1 MTVTLG
7 FYGGAGTVTGSR
19 SLLTTGHRRV
29 LVDCGLFQGLKEL
42 RLLNWKLPSF
52 DPRSVDDILLTH
64 AHIDHSGYLPRLVKE
79 GFRGS
84 IYATPA
90 TIELAG
96 VLLRDAARLQE
107 EDAEYANRK
116 GFSKHE
122 TALPL
127 FTETDAERTL
137 GQFLPAPY
145 DEWVELNGGI
155 SARFS
160 NAGHILG
167 AAHVEVGVSDGGSNT
182 NLVFSGDVGR
192 YHMPLHPDPSPPP
205 RCDTLVL
212 EATYG
217 DRRHSDEPLIQQ
229 IRKPFMETLARGG
242 TILIPAFA
250 VARAQLVTLML
261 RELMESGALP
271 EVPIHIDSPMAVDVT
286 RIYSRYYDGEDLAD
300 GAPGGRMKPL
310 FPKNV
315 RFHRTVEESKQINN
329 LKGPRII
336 ISSSGMLTGG
346 RVLHHLY
353 RVLPNQRDLLALVGY
368 QAVGTRG
375 RALQDGAKSL
385 RIHGQDIPVRCHF
398 VSLDGFSAHADA
410 DELMRWVTS
419 GPALPGR
426 VFVNHGEAEAAAT
439 LVKRLRDEAG
449 IDAIAPGLDERFV
462 FDAVAH
468 AWAGLRP

>member
-1 MTVTLG
+1 MTLTLS
-7 FYGGAGTVTGSR
+7 FHGGAGTVTGSR
-19 SLLTTGHRRV
+19 TLLTTDRQRV
-29 LVDCGLFQGLKEL
+29 LVDCGQFQGLKEL

-52 DPRSVDDILLTH
+52 DPRSVDEVLLTH

-79 GFRGS
+79 GFRGP

-90 TIELAG
+90 TIELVR

-107 EDAEYANRK
+107 EDADYANRK

-127 FTETDAERTL
+127 FTEADAERAL
-137 GQFLPAPY
+137 GQLLPAPY
-145 DEWVELNGGI
+145 DEWFELDGGI
-155 SARFS
+155 RARYS

-167 AAHVEVGVSDGGSNT
+167 AAHIEVAVSDRGSET
-182 NLVFSGDVGR
+182 NLVFSGDIGR
-192 YHMPLHPDPSPPP
+192 YGMPLHPDPSPPP

-217 DRRHSDEPLIQQ
+217 DRLHSKEPLIQQ
-229 IRKPFMETLARGG
+229 IRKPFLEALGRGG

-271 EVPIHIDSPMAVDVT
+271 EVPIHLDSPMAVDVT
-286 RIYSRYYDGEDLAD
+286 RIYSRYYGEPELS
-300 GAPGGRMKPL
+300 GETHGRMRPL

-346 RVLHHLY
+346 RVLHHLF
-353 RVLPNQRDLLALVGY
+353 RVLPNPRDLLVLAGY
-368 QAVGTRG
+368 QAAGTRG
-375 RALQDGAKSL
+375 RALEEGAKSL

-398 VSLDGFSAHADA
+398 ISLDGFSAHADA
-410 DELMRWVTS
+410 DELLRWVTS
-419 GPALPGR
+419 GPALPAR
-426 VFVNHGEAEAAAT
+426 VFVNHGEADAAET
-439 LVKRLRDEAG
+439 LAQRLRDEAG
-449 IDAIAPGLDERFV
+449 IDAVTPGLNRRFE
-462 FDAVAH
+462 FDASTRSWVAER
-468 AWAGLRP
+468 A

>member
-1 MTVTLG
+1 MTLTLG
-7 FYGGAGTVTGSR
+7 FHGGAGTVTGSR
-19 SLLTTGHRRV
+19 TLLTTDRRQV
-29 LVDCGLFQGLKEL
+29 LVDCGMFQGLKEL
-42 RLLNWKLPSF
+42 RLLNWKAPSF
-52 DPRSVDDILLTH
+52 DPRSVDDVLLTH

-79 GFRGS
+79 GFRGP

-90 TIELAG
+90 TIEL
-96 VLLRDAARLQE
+96 VRILLRDAARLQE
-107 EDAEYANRK
+107 EDADYANRK

-127 FTETDAERTL
+127 FTEADAERAL
-137 GQFLPAPY
+137 GLLLPVPY
-145 DEWVELNGGI
+145 DEWIELNGGVR
-155 SARFS
+155 ARYS

-167 AAHVEVGVSDGGSNT
+167 AAHIEVAVSDGGSDT
-182 NLVFSGDVGR
+182 NVVFSGDVGR
-192 YHMPLHPDPSPPP
+192 YHMPLHPDPTPPP

-217 DRRHSDEPLIQQ
+217 DRHHSDEPLIQQ
-229 IRKPFMETLARGG
+229 IRKPFLEALGRGG

-286 RIYSRYYDGEDLAD
+286 RIYSRYYGEPELSDSH
-300 GAPGGRMKPL
+300 GGRMRPL

-315 RFHRTVEESKQINN
+315 RFHRTVEESKQLNN

-346 RVLHHLY
+346 RVLHHLF
-353 RVLPNQRDLLALVGY
+353 RVLANPRDLLALAGY

-375 RALQDGAKSL
+375 RALEEGAKSL
-385 RIHGQDIPVRCHF
+385 RIHGQDVPVRCHF
-398 VSLDGFSAHADA
+398 ISLDGFSAHADA
-410 DELMRWVTS
+410 DELLRWVTS
-419 GPALPGR
+419 GPALPTR
-426 VFVNHGEAEAAAT
+426 VFVNHGESEASTT
-439 LVKRLRDEAG
+439 LVKRLHDEAG
-449 IDAIAPGLDERFV
+449 IDAITPGLNERFV
-462 FDAVAH
+462 FDASSRSWGAKQS
-468 AWAGLRP
+468 

>member
-19 SLLTTGHRRV
+19 TLLTTDTHRV
-29 LVDCGLFQGLKEL
+29 LVDCGLFQGLKDL
-42 RLLNWKLPSF
+42 RLLNWKAPAF
-52 DPRSVDDILLTH
+52 DPRSVDDVLLTH
-64 AHIDHSGYLPRLVKE
+64 AHIDHSGYLPRLVKA
-79 GFRGS
+79 GFRGP

-127 FTETDAERTL
+127 FTEADAERTL

-145 DEWVELNGGI
+145 DEWIDLNGGI
-155 SARFS
+155 RARFS

-167 AAHVEVGVSDGGSNT
+167 AAHVEVEASEQTNT
-182 NLVFSGDVGR
+182 TNVVFSGDVGR
-192 YHMPLHPDPSPPP
+192 YHLPLHSDPAPPP
-205 RCDTLVL
+205 EAETMVL

-217 DRRHSDEPLIQQ
+217 DRHHSDEPLIQQ
-229 IRKPFMETLARGG
+229 LRKPFMEALARGG

-261 RELMESGALP
+261 RDLMESGELP

-286 RIYSRYYDGEDLAD
+286 QIYARYYDGTELSEGPH
-300 GAPGGRMKPL
+300 GAGTRSL
-310 FPKNV
+310 FPRNV
-315 RFHRTVEESKQINN
+315 RFHRTVEESKQINK

-346 RVLHHLY
+346 RVLHHLF
-353 RVLPNQRDLLALVGY
+353 RVLPNPRDLLVLAGY
-368 QAVGTRG
+368 QAAGTRG
-375 RALQDGAKSL
+375 RALQEGAKSL
-385 RIHGQDIPVRCHF
+385 RIHGQDVPVRCHF

-410 DELMRWVTS
+410 DELLQWVTS
-419 GPALPGR
+419 GAVWPAN
-426 VFVNHGEAEAAAT
+426 VFVNHGETEAART
-439 LVKRLRDEAG
+439 LVKRLHDELR
-449 IDAIAPGLDERFV
+449 IEAIAPPLNARYRFNWEKRAWIGER
-462 FDAVAH
+462 
-468 AWAGLRP
+468 P